1 MSRQFNASLASYNKL
16 IRTID
21 KMPAEKPQ
29 AKRVG
34 LLLKSPSKRT
44 TDKEDISQPMNRII
58 KHFNTIKNKRGELNG
73 S

>member
-16 IRTID
+16 MR
-21 KMPAEKPQ
+21 MMEKEPTKQ
-29 AKRVG
+29 PMKNIG
-34 LLLKSPSKRT
+34 LLSTSRTKS
-44 TDKEDISQPMNRII
+44 TDKEDMAQPINRII